1 MFKYEYSNQVPYML
15 KIFVSKKGV
24 SPLIATILL
33 IAFAVALGSVVM
45 NWGLNLNLGKS
56 GDVCRNVEV
65 KIRDIEASEV
75 CFGGFGANGYINF
88 VIDNT
93 GWEDISG
100 LAIWIGGDKGTKLFD
115 LDDVLIKKGSL
126 YDKKD
131 KGISYDFITYGSIK
145 QVQFIPKVKTGQTTE
160 ICPKNAIKAEKIG
173 VCS

>member
-1 MFKYEYSNQVPYML
+1 ML
-15 KIFVSKKGV
+15 KIFSSKKGV

-56 GDVCRNVEV
+56 SDVCRNVEV
-65 KIRDIEASEV
+65 KIRDIGTSEV

-93 GWEDISG
+93 GLTDISG
-100 LAIWIGGDKGTKLFD
+100 LAIWIVGDKGTKLFD
-115 LDDVLIKKGSL
+115 LDNILIKKGSL

-131 KGISYDFITYGSIK
+131 KEVKYDFGAFGNIK
-145 QVQFIPKVKTGQTTE
+145 QVQFIPKIRTGQTTD
-160 ICPKNAIKAEKIG
+160 ICPKNSIKAEKIG